1 MAHVRVI
8 AGLLLAG
15 LVALLAP
22 AGPALALDEPDR
34 LFLVGEKA
42 FEDRLYPLA
51 RRMLER
57 FVEKFPTDK
66 RVGDATLL
74 LGKTRLSQRAPD
86 PALEAFKKA
95 LAMTPVPGKPQEALF
110 WEAETL
116 YRMKRFNDARTAY
129 TRVTEVEP
137 PSPLLPEALYGLGW
151 TDLELKRRDA
161 AVSDFRRLVKDF
173 PDHETVPSAT
183 VQLARAL
190 IETKHPDEAVTLLEG
205 FATKYPEHRLV
216 PDSRYYLA
224 RARIA
229 AGNTEEGVAQLRA
242 FARTYPNHELASSA
256 RRAGL
261 DSQLKSGK
269 KKDIAEE
276 YATLMAQKPPTPEAL
291 YDAGAMAV
299 GLDRPRDADAAWTR
313 LRKEFP
319 DHTLTGR
326 ASLEQAQ
333 AVFAKNNFKD
343 AAALG
348 RVAAKSSE
356 DAVRGEALLIVG
368 ESEVK
373 LRRPAQALT
382 AFQAAADTPGL
393 EPALRFRALAGS
405 GLASEEQKQWTQAA
419 KYYDEV
425 IAGSPDKTLAGWAK
439 TRRAAIAPNLKPTG
453 KKS

>member
-34 LFLVGEKA
+34 LLLVGEKS

-74 LGKTRLSQRAPD
+74 LGKTRLSQGAPD
-86 PALEAFKKA
+86 AALEAFKKV
-95 LAMTPVPGKPQEALF
+95 LAMTPVPGKPQEARF

-116 YRMKRFNDARTAY
+116 YRMKRFNDARAAY
-129 TRVTEVEP
+129 ARVTAVEP

-161 AVSDFRRLVKDF
+161 AVSDFSRLVKEF
-173 PDHETVPSAT
+173 PDHETVPSASI
-183 VQLARAL
+183 QLARAL

-224 RARIA
+224 RAKIA

-256 RRAGL
+256 RRTGL

-319 DHTLTGR
+319 DHALTGR

-368 ESEVK
+368 ESEMK

-405 GLASEEQKQWTQAA
+405 GLANEEQKQWTQAA

>member
-1 MAHVRVI
+1 MVHVRVL

-15 LVALLAP
+15 LVVVVAP
-22 AGPALALDEPDR
+22 ARPALALDEPDR

-42 FEDRLYPLA
+42 FDDHLYSLS

-57 FVEKFPTDK
+57 FVEKFPTDS
-66 RVGDATLL
+66 RAGDAALM
-74 LGKTRLSQRAPD
+74 LGKVRFAQGAPD
-86 PALEAFKKA
+86 AALEAFKKV
-95 LAMTPVPGKPQEALF
+95 LAMTPVPGKPQEARF

-116 YRMKRFNDARTAY
+116 YRMKRFSDARTAY
-129 TRVTEVEP
+129 ALVAAAEP

-151 TDLELKRRDA
+151 TDLELKKRDA
-161 AVSDFRRLVKDF
+161 AVSDFRRLVKEF
-173 PDHETVPSAT
+173 PDHETVPAGSI
-183 VQLARAL
+183 QLARAL
-190 IETKHPDEAVTLLEG
+190 IETKHPDEAVTLLEA
-205 FATKYPEHRLV
+205 FPTKYPEHRLV

-224 RARIA
+224 RAKIA

-242 FARTYPNHELASSA
+242 FARTYPNHELVSSA
-256 RRAGL
+256 RRAAL

-269 KKDIAEE
+269 KKDIADE

-291 YDAGAMAV
+291 YDAGALAA
-299 GLDRPRDADAAWTR
+299 GLDRQKDVEAAWGR

-319 DHTLTGR
+319 DHALTGR

-348 RVAAKSSE
+348 RVAAKSTE
-356 DAVRGEALLIVG
+356 DAVRGEGFLIVG
-368 ESEVK
+368 ESEMK
-373 LRRPAQALT
+373 LRRPAPALT

-393 EPALRFRALAGS
+393 EPALRYRALAGT
-405 GLASEEQKQWTQAA
+405 GLAYEEQKQWTQAA

-425 IAGSPDKTLAGWAK
+425 AAGSPDKTLAAWAK
-439 TRRAAIAPNLKPTG
+439 TRRTAIAPNLKPTG
-453 KKS
+453 KKP